1 MTAGSFADLGRQGV
15 ERFLQTVLVIDNDL
29 TLDAPAEPVPTVVVP
44 PAASLQG
51 SSAPPV
57 PAPVA
62 PAAPSPA
69 ARGRSAESPLDAKQ
83 IMDAF
88 LRRSL
93 ICGMHK
99 PNRGNELVAEAIRAA
114 RRSDAVIVDWMLD
127 GKDPSGAKEIIAGIV
142 DGDRDENGR
151 LRLIV
156 VYTSEQNVGSI
167 TAQIV
172 ERLAD
177 PALLAPAAGV
187 LTKPDLRIVVMN
199 KEGTVGG
206 PDIVS
211 VAALPARIVDEFA
224 RLTNGVL
231 ATFAVSAIAA
241 VRRST
246 HHVLAVF
253 SDEMDG
259 AFLGHMC
266 ALKSPE
272 DAREFALDLLGG
284 ELRGVA
290 SMNPETT
297 AVLSAS
303 SLGLHIDALGTNG
316 KLAHGQIEVPLEH
329 ARLFP
334 EGGLTAVRA
343 SLRDQRRSGTNDA
356 PSKKNGVNELNVGYL
371 FHRGRRSAEE
381 AHERFARLA
390 SFRTEMFDRT
400 DLPPSWVPT
409 LTLGTLIRRVG
420 EGEGSGYLLCTQPRC
435 DALRLDGPRRYPFQT
450 AVEATGEAFNLVAA
464 VPDVAGGVRN
474 VKLVVKSKPFDSL
487 MLSFAPTGAGRVQ
500 AARVEGVRFEF
511 VDVDGHRY
519 FWIGDLREMTAQR
532 AASSVAARLHE
543 VGIDEFEWLRFKG
556 GAKAED

>member
-1 MTAGSFADLGRQGV
+1 MTVGSFADLGRQGV
-15 ERFLQTVLVIDNDL
+15 ERFLQTVLVIDNEL
-29 TLDAPAEPVPTVVVP
+29 TLDAPAEFVPTIVVP
-44 PAASLQG
+44 PAASLRG
-51 SSAPPV
+51 ASAKPDPAPP
-57 PAPVA
+57 A
-62 PAAPSPA
+62 SPA
-69 ARGRSAESPLDAKQ
+69 TSSTARGRSAESPLDAKQ

-99 PNRGNELVAEAIRAA
+99 PNRGDELVAEAIRAA

-127 GKDPSGAKEIIAGIV
+127 GKDPRGAKEIIAGIV
-142 DGDRDENGR
+142 EGDRGENGR

-156 VYTSEQNVGSI
+156 VYTSEQNVMSI
-167 TAQIV
+167 STQIS
-172 ERLAD
+172 ERLSD
-177 PALLAPAAGV
+177 LTLQAPGAGV
-187 LTKPDLRIVVMN
+187 LTKSDLRIVVMN

-206 PDIVS
+206 SNIVP
-211 VAALPARIVDEFA
+211 VAALPARIVEEFA
-224 RLTNGVL
+224 HLTKGVL

-272 DAREFALDLLGG
+272 DALDFALDLLGG

-290 SMNPETT
+290 SMNPETA
-297 AVLSAS
+297 AVLSPL
-303 SLGLHIDALGTNG
+303 SLGLHIDALATGG
-316 KLAHGQIEVPLEH
+316 KLTHGQIEVPLEH

-334 EGGLTAVRA
+334 EGGLTAVKA
-343 SLRDQRRSGTNDA
+343 SAPDQRRSGTNDP
-356 PSKKNGVNELNVGYL
+356 PSKRDRINELNVGYL
-371 FHRGRRSAEE
+371 FHCGRSTAEE

-400 DLPPSWVPT
+400 DLPASWVPT
-409 LTLGTLIRRVG
+409 LTLGTLVRRIG
-420 EGEGSGYLLCTQPRC
+420 EGEPSGYLLCTQPRC

-450 AVEATGEAFNLVAA
+450 AVEATGAAFNLVAA
-464 VPDVAGGVRN
+464 APDAVGAIRN
-474 VKLVVKSKPFDSL
+474 VKLVVKSKPCDAL
-487 MLSFAPTGAGRVQ
+487 MLSFAPTGTGRVQ
-500 AARVEGVRFEF
+500 AARVGGGPFEF
-511 VDVDGHRY
+511 VDADGNRY
-519 FWIGDLREMTAQR
+519 LWIGDLREMTAQR

-556 GAKAED
+556 VAKIED